1 MEVTCKILKNQQRVK
16 IQIPHEAKVEGLIQK
31 LKVEFGSENEYR
43 LICLGKIMHESE
55 FVSNYQ
61 CSEMLPFIVM
71 IISEQELLLHQQDIR
86 EVEDYL
92 CNMNSFKR
100 RRIGTESEFRSGWNE
115 MQFQLGF
122 AAICDS
128 HFSNCDKR
136 SWSEMEKPE
145 IVMSE
150 IFVKWLFRGWKCHPS
165 IDFYL
170 AWNEVPLNMHF
181 IKIPYYLLS
190 ISEKTSLER
199 VLHFSSILIILELC
213 DIWKIHVPYFTILH
227 YI

>member
-71 IISEQELLLHQQDIR
+71 ITSEQELLLHQQDIR

-100 RRIGTESEFRSGWNE
+100 RRIGTESEFRSG
-115 MQFQLGF
+115 
-122 AAICDS
+122 
-128 HFSNCDKR
+128 
-136 SWSEMEKPE
+136 
-145 IVMSE
+145 
-150 IFVKWLFRGWKCHPS
+150 
-165 IDFYL
+165 
-170 AWNEVPLNMHF
+170 
-181 IKIPYYLLS
+181 
-190 ISEKTSLER
+190 
-199 VLHFSSILIILELC
+199 
-213 DIWKIHVPYFTILH
+213 
-227 YI
+227 